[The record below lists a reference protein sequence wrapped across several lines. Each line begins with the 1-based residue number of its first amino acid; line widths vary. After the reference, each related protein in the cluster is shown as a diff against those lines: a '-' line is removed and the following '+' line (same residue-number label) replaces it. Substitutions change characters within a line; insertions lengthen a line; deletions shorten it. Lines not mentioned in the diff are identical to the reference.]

1 MRKDLP
7 QLPTPSNDEE
17 LSFIRRHTEELSNY
31 IVELAYVA
39 GWRDK
44 SDKSLFYNGNF
55 STYSIHWWVSYSIT
69 RLHVVSKG
77 EEAAKEWKIFS
88 RYDDGDVGVGYR
100 RDGITRGFRANIAEY
115 TDGMLMYFFRNMK
128 VSASLRQCHSPFHV
142 GRYASFNNPISFD
155 PVVTICRPRYDRWYC
170 DDCHE
175 RYSLP
180 AINDHPKGPVTQPK
194 SERAKMND
202 SLRWKV
208 LERDEFMCQI
218 CGRSV
223 MKGDDIK
230 LHVDHKMPIA
240 KGGKTELDNLW
251 TLCAS
256 CNLGKRDR
264 VVTQITMG
272 I

>member
-1 MRKDLP
+1 M
-7 QLPTPSNDEE
+7 PTPTNDEQMSFIRQHAEE
-17 LSFIRRHTEELSNY
+17 LSDY
-31 IVELAYVA
+31 VVELAYVC

-44 SDKSLFYNGNF
+44 SDKALFYRRDF
-55 STYSIHWWVSYSIT
+55 SHLRIGWWMSHGIT
-69 RLHVVSKG
+69 RLHVLNKDGV
-77 EEAAKEWKIFS
+77 EQCKEWRIFS
-88 RYDDGDVGVGYR
+88 RYHDGFGPYASEYGR
-100 RDGITRGFRANIAEY
+100 EGLRNEFRAKVAEY
-115 TDGMLMYFFRNMK
+115 TDGMLMYFFPNIK
-128 VSASLRQCHSPFHV
+128 VVASLRQCHSPFHLN
-142 GRYASFNNPISFD
+142 RWHTDNQISFT
-155 PVVTICRPRYDRWYC
+155 PVITICTPRYDRWYC
-170 DDCHE
+170 DECHE
-175 RYSLP
+175 CYSLP
-180 AINDHPKGPVTQPK
+180 PIIDRAGQPIVFAKG
-194 SERAKMND
+194 ERAKMND

-208 LERDEFMCQI
+208 MERDEFMCQI
-218 CGRSV
+218 CGRSR